1 MTRLFAALLIS
12 MLPLAA
18 QTSSLQGLVVDG
30 QSAAVPEAV
39 VTATNIATS
48 AARKTVTNATGAYSL
63 LQMAPGNYKIVVEK
77 PGFRSDAAE
86 IELLINTPATLNVQL
101 TLGAVTETVNVMAET
116 TSINTQN
123 AAIGNPF
130 NETQVKEIPLQTR
143 NVVALLGVQ
152 AGVSSSGQV
161 LGSRPDQNNV
171 LLDGV
176 DVNDNQGAN
185 GFNAVLPIPLDSV
198 QEFRTTVAGL
208 GADLGRSG
216 GGQVS
221 IVTKGGS
228 NQFHGSAYEYNR
240 NTLTEANDWF
250 SNRAGVPRSALI
262 RNQYGASLG
271 GPVLKNRVFFF
282 FNYEARKD
290 RSASSKTANVP
301 TSSFA
306 AGNVQVVLKDGRTV
320 TLSPQDVVNID
331 PLHIGASSYVLNL
344 MKQYPAG
351 NNPLGGTDKG
361 LNFNQL
367 LFNAPNTLDNHVMV
381 ARMDYNIDSAGRH
394 SIMVRGTLN
403 GAGQD
408 STLAQFPGQSAASRT
423 LDNSRGLAARY
434 TTVITPQLVNVLSYG
449 YTRLGN
455 SATGNQSV
463 IPTFGFTTLTPTARP
478 SQRHAPTT
486 NLTDD
491 LTWSKGRHTVQFG
504 INFRFIDNDRLAFTN
519 VPSYSFNR
527 NTLLGLGADI
537 DADVLAYLQPTYGGG
552 IALSSATNVTNAF
565 GTLLGLLNNFG
576 ATYNFGKTGSIIPFG
591 QPVATN
597 FGDKEYEGYAQ
608 DSFKWKRNFTVTYGI
623 RYSIFG
629 VPYEKTGLQVVPTTS
644 LSQYFAERN
653 GGQLAGIPSY
663 ALPNAYITYALGGP
677 ANNKPGYYPTE
688 YNNFAPRLSMAYTPD
703 SGSMLE
709 KIMGKSSA
717 FRVGGGIVYDHYGS
731 AMAASF
737 ASSGSPGLASTVA
750 QPVNTNFTTGFRYT
764 GGGLPTLP
772 SVAGGAFPYTP
783 PLIQG
788 GFTTYSGVSSD
799 LKAPYSYVL
808 NATYSRPLS
817 RGTTLEIGY
826 AGRLSHRGI
835 LNQDFAQPMTKFTD
849 PKSGQSWAQAA
860 TQLAQLYNSGL
871 TAAQVKANP
880 SLVPTQPFFEN
891 VFAGSRNQYI
901 TGSPSANFFYD
912 VYGNY
917 SGSYLDGL
925 NDMDRIRLPNGTCIA
940 APGCNT
946 FFPLQNSG
954 LDAYVNAGKAAYHA
968 ATVVVRRAVTH
979 GWGYDFNYTFSHA
992 LDNGSAS
999 ETSGGAALQDAFNP
1013 NAFRGP
1019 SDFDARHTISANA
1032 VVEIP
1037 VGKGKALLGHIPG
1050 WLDYMIGG
1058 WQAITLYT
1066 FRTGLPMNCT
1076 DSGVYN
1082 VNYDN
1087 SAYCIVKPG
1096 SSLPAN
1102 GFTFD
1107 NTGIPSI
1114 FSNPSAV
1121 NSVVASNPGQVG
1133 TRGMF
1138 RGPRLW
1144 TDDISI
1150 SKSFRLPKE
1159 GHRIQ
1164 IRAEAYNAFNHENF
1178 GNPSLNMA
1186 SPTTF
1191 GEITSSAAVNG
1202 ASTTTGTPSTS
1213 STTPNS
1219 GARVMQFA
1227 LRYEF

>member
-1 MTRLFAALLIS
+1 LTRLFAAFLIS

-18 QTSSLQGLVVDG
+18 QTSSLQGLVTDG
-30 QSAAVPEAV
+30 QSSAVPEAV
-39 VTATNIATS
+39 VTATNIDTS
-48 AARKTVTNATGAYSL
+48 AARKTLTTASGAYSL
-63 LQMAPGNYKIVVEK
+63 LQMAPGKYKITVEK
-77 PGFRSDAAE
+77 PGFRTDATE
-86 IELLINTPATLNVQL
+86 IELLVETPATLNVKL
-101 TLGAVTETVNVMAET
+101 SLGAVTETVNVIAET

-130 NETQVKEIPLQTR
+130 NEVQVKEIPLQTR

-176 DVNDNQGAN
+176 DVNDNQGAD

-271 GPVLKNRVFFF
+271 GPILKNKLFFF
-282 FNYEARKD
+282 FNYEGRKD
-290 RSASSKTANVP
+290 RSASSKTATVP

-306 AGNVQVVLKDGRTV
+306 AGNVQVLLKDGRTV
-320 TLSPQDVVNID
+320 SLTPQDVINID
-331 PLHIGASSYVLNL
+331 PLHTGASSYVLNL

-351 NNPLGGTDKG
+351 NNPLGASDKG

-381 ARMDYNIDSAGRH
+381 GRMDYNIDSAGKH

-408 STLAQFPGQSAASRT
+408 TTLAQFPGQAAAARS
-423 LDNSRGLAARY
+423 LDNSRGLAVRY
-434 TTVITPQLVNVLSYG
+434 TTVISPQLVNVLSYG
-449 YTRLGN
+449 YTRLGT
-455 SATGNQSV
+455 SSTGNETV
-463 IPTFGFTTLTPTARP
+463 IPSFGFTTLTATPRP
-478 SQRHAPTT
+478 SVRHAPTT
-486 NLTDD
+486 NVVDD

-504 INFRFIDNDRLAFTN
+504 LNFRFIDNERQSFSN
-519 VPSYSFNR
+519 VPSYSFSR

-537 DADVLAYLQPTYGGG
+537 DAAVLSYLQPTYGSG
-552 IALSSATNVTNAF
+552 IALSSGTNVTNAF
-565 GTLLGLLNNFG
+565 GALLGMLNNFG
-576 ATYNFGKTGSIIPFG
+576 ATYNFGKSGTAIPFG

-597 FGDKEYEGYAQ
+597 FGAKEYEGYAQ
-608 DSFKWKRNFTVTYGI
+608 DSFKWKRNFTVTYGV

-629 VPYEKTGLQVVPTTS
+629 VPYEKTGLQVVPTTD

-653 GGQLAGIPSY
+653 GGQLLGIPSS
-663 ALPNAYITYALGGP
+663 ALPSAFLTYALGGP
-677 ANNKPGYYPTE
+677 VNGKPGYYPTA
-688 YNNFAPRLSMAYTPD
+688 YNNWAPRLSLAYTPE

-709 KIMGKSSA
+709 NVLGKGSA
-717 FRVGGGIVYDHYGS
+717 FRIGAGLAYDHYGS
-731 AMAASF
+731 AMAAKF
-737 ASSGSPGLASTVA
+737 ATSGSPGLASTVA
-750 QPVNTNFTTGFRYT
+750 QPVNTNFSTAFRYT
-764 GGGLPTLP
+764 GSGLPVLP
-772 SVAGGAFPYTP
+772 VVSGGAFPYTP

-788 GFTTYSGVSSD
+788 GFTNFTGVSSD
-799 LKAPYSYVL
+799 LKAPYSYLL
-808 NATYSRPLS
+808 NATYSRPLA
-817 RGTTLEIGY
+817 RGITIEVGY
-826 AGRLSHRGI
+826 AGRLSHRGL

-849 PKSGQSWAQAA
+849 PKSGQSWTQASGV
-860 TQLAQLYNSGL
+860 LANLYNSGV
-871 TAAQVKANP
+871 TPAQVKANP
-880 SLVPTQPFFEN
+880 GMIPTQPFFEN
-891 VFAGSRNQYI
+891 IFAGSKNQYI
-901 TGSPSANFFYD
+901 TGSASANFFYD

-925 NDMDRIRLPNGTCIA
+925 NDMDRIRLANGTCIA
-940 APGCNT
+940 STGCNT
-946 FFPLQNSG
+946 FFPMQNSG
-954 LDAYVNAGKAAYHA
+954 LNAYVNAGKASYHA
-968 ATVVVRRAVTH
+968 ATVVIRRAVSH
-979 GWGYDFNYTFSHA
+979 GWGYDFNYTLAHA
-992 LDNGSAS
+992 IDNGSAS
-999 ETSGGAALQDAFNP
+999 ETAGGAALQDAFNP

-1032 VVEIP
+1032 VVEVPI
-1037 VGKGKALLGHIPG
+1037 GKGKALLGHIPT
-1050 WLDYMIGG
+1050 WLDYAIGG
-1058 WQAITLYT
+1058 WQASTLFT
-1066 FRTGLPMNCT
+1066 FRTGLPLTCT

-1087 SAYCIVKPG
+1087 SAYCVVKPG
-1096 SSLPAN
+1096 STLPAN
-1102 GFTFD
+1102 AFTFD
-1107 NTGIPSI
+1107 STGVPSI
-1114 FSNPSAV
+1114 FSNTSAV
-1121 NSVVASNPGQVG
+1121 NSVIAANPGVVG

-1144 TDDISI
+1144 TDDISV
-1150 SKSFRLPKE
+1150 SKTFKLPKE
-1159 GHRIQ
+1159 GHSIQ
-1164 IRAEAYNAFNHENF
+1164 IRAEAYNALNHENF

-1191 GEITSSAAVNG
+1191 GEITSSATTNSSS
-1202 ASTTTGTPSTS
+1202 STA

-1227 LRYEF
+1227 LRYQF

>member
-1 MTRLFAALLIS
+1 MTRVFAAFLIS

-18 QTSSLQGLVVDG
+18 QTSSLQGLVTDG
-30 QSAAVPEAV
+30 QSSAVPDAI
-39 VTATNIATS
+39 VTATNAGTS
-48 AARKTVTNATGAYSL
+48 AVRKTLTNATGAYSL
-63 LQMAPGNYKIVVEK
+63 LQMAPGSYKIGVEK

-86 IELLINTPATLNVQL
+86 IDLLINTPATLNVRL
-101 TLGAVTETVNVMAET
+101 TLGAVTETVNVMAEG
-116 TSINTQN
+116 SAINTQN
-123 AAIGNPF
+123 AAIGSPF
-130 NETQVKEIPLQTR
+130 NETQVKELPLQTR
-143 NVVALLGVQ
+143 NVVALLGAQ

-216 GGQVS
+216 GGQVF

-250 SNRAGVPRSALI
+250 SNRAGVPRSALV

-290 RSASSKTANVP
+290 RSASSKTATVP

-306 AGNVQVVLKDGRTV
+306 AGNVQVLLKDGRTV
-320 TLSPQDVVNID
+320 TLTPQDVIAID
-331 PLHIGASSYVLNL
+331 PQHIGTSSYVLNL

-351 NNPLGGTDKG
+351 NNPLGASDKG

-381 ARMDYNIDSAGRH
+381 ARMDYNIDSAGKH
-394 SIMVRGTLN
+394 SIMARGTLN

-408 STLAQFPGQSAASRT
+408 STLAQFPGQSAVART
-423 LDNSRGLAARY
+423 LDNSRGLALRY
-434 TTVITPQLVNVLSYG
+434 TTVITPRLVNLLSYG
-449 YTRLGN
+449 YTRLGT

-463 IPTFGFTTLTPTARP
+463 IPSIGFTTLTATPRP

-486 NLTDD
+486 NITDD
-491 LTWSKGRHTVQFG
+491 LTWSKGRHTVQAG
-504 INFRFIDNDRLAFTN
+504 INFRFNNNDRMSFNNL
-519 VPSYSFNR
+519 PSYSFSR

-537 DADVLAYLQPTYGGG
+537 NAGVLAYLQPTYGSG
-552 IALSSATNVTNAF
+552 IALSSGTNVTNAF
-565 GTLLGLLNNFG
+565 GALLGLINQYG
-576 ATYNFGKTGSIIPFG
+576 ATYNFGKTGTAIPFE
-591 QPVATN
+591 QPVTVN
-597 FGDKEYEGYAQ
+597 FGAKEYEAYAQ
-608 DSFKWKRNFTVTYGI
+608 DSFKWKRNLTVTYGI
-623 RYSIFG
+623 RYSVFG
-629 VPYEKTGLQVVPTTS
+629 VPYERTGLQVVPTTN

-653 GGQLAGIPSY
+653 GGQLVGIPSSS
-663 ALPNAYITYALGGP
+663 LPSAFLTYALGGP
-677 ANNKPGYYPTE
+677 ANKKPGYYPTA
-688 YNNFAPRLSMAYTPD
+688 YNNWAPRLSVAYTPD
-703 SGSMLE
+703 SGSIME
-709 KIMGKSSA
+709 KIMGKGSA
-717 FRVGGGIVYDHYGS
+717 FRAGGGIAYDHYGS
-731 AMAASF
+731 AMVANF

-764 GGGLPTLP
+764 GSALPTLP
-772 SVAGGAFPYTP
+772 VVSGGAFPYTP

-788 GFTTYSGVSSD
+788 GFTTFSGVSSD
-799 LKAPYSYVL
+799 LKAPYSYLL
-808 NATYSRPLS
+808 NASYSRPLT
-817 RGTTLEIGY
+817 RGITLELGY
-826 AGRLSHRGI
+826 AGRLSHRGL

-849 PKSGQSWAQAA
+849 SKSGQSWTQASI
-860 TQLAQLYNSGL
+860 QLANLYNSGL
-871 TAAQVKANP
+871 TSAQVKANP
-880 SLVPTQPFFEN
+880 ALVPTQPFFEN
-891 VFAGSRNQYI
+891 IFGASKNQYI
-901 TGSPSANFFYD
+901 TGSASANFFYD

-925 NDMDRIRLPNGTCIA
+925 NDMDRIRLANGTCIA
-940 APGCNT
+940 STGCNT
-946 FFPLQNSG
+946 FFPMQNSG

-968 ATVVVRRAVTH
+968 ATVVVRRAVSH
-979 GWGYDFNYTFSHA
+979 GWGYDFNYTFSHG

-1037 VGKGKALLGHIPG
+1037 VGKGKAILGHIPT
-1050 WLDYMIGG
+1050 WLDYAIGG
-1058 WQAITLYT
+1058 WQASTLYT
-1066 FRTGLPMNCT
+1066 FRTGLPLNCT

-1087 SAYCIVKPG
+1087 SAYCVVKPG
-1096 SSLPAN
+1096 SSLPVN

-1107 NTGIPSI
+1107 STGIPSI
-1114 FSNPSAV
+1114 FANTNAV
-1121 NSVVASNPGQVG
+1121 NSVIASNPGQVG

-1138 RGPRLW
+1138 RGPRMW
-1144 TDDISI
+1144 TDDISV
-1150 SKSFRLPKE
+1150 SKVFKLPKE

-1191 GEITSSAAVNG
+1191 GEITASAAVNS
-1202 ASTTTGTPSTS
+1202 ATSTS

>member
-1 MTRLFAALLIS
+1 LLTRSLMACLFGAFS
-12 MLPLAA
+12 LAA
-18 QTSSLQGLVVDG
+18 QTSSLQGLVTDS
-30 QSAAVPEAV
+30 QSSAVPDAV
-39 VTATNIATS
+39 VTATNLGTS
-48 AARKTVTNATGAYSL
+48 AARKTLTNATGAYSL
-63 LQMAPGNYKIVVEK
+63 SQIAPGKYKIVVEK
-77 PGFRSDAAE
+77 PGFRTDAAE

-101 TLGAVTETVNVMAET
+101 TLGSVSETVSVTAEA

-123 AAIGNPF
+123 AAIGSPF

-228 NQFHGSAYEYNR
+228 NGFHGSAYEYNR

-250 SNRAGVPRSALI
+250 SNRAGVPRSALV

-271 GPVLKNRVFFF
+271 GPVLKNRLFFF

-290 RSASSKTANVP
+290 RSASSKTATVP

-306 AGNVQVVLKDGRTV
+306 AGNVQVLLKDGRTV
-320 TLSPQDVVNID
+320 TLSPQDVTNID

-351 NNPLGGTDKG
+351 NNPLGASDKG

-381 ARMDYNIDSAGRH
+381 GRMDYNIDSAGKH

-408 STLAQFPGQSAASRT
+408 TTLAQFPGQAAVART
-423 LDNSRGLAARY
+423 LDNSRGLAIRY
-434 TTVITPQLVNVLSYG
+434 TTVITPHLVNVLSYG
-449 YTRLGN
+449 YTRLGT

-463 IPTFGFTTLTPTARP
+463 IPNIGFTTLTATPRP

-486 NLTDD
+486 NLADD

-504 INFRFIDNDRLAFTN
+504 INFRFIDNDRMSFNNL
-519 VPSYSFNR
+519 PSYSFSR

-537 DADVLAYLQPTYGGG
+537 DADVLAYLQPIYGNS
-552 IALSSATNVTNAF
+552 IALSSGTNVTNAF
-565 GTLLGLLNNFG
+565 GALLGLINQFG
-576 ATYNFGKTGSIIPFG
+576 ATYNFGKTGTAIPFG
-591 QPVATN
+591 QPVAVD
-597 FGDKEYEGYAQ
+597 FGAKEYEAYAQ
-608 DSFKWKRNFTVTYGI
+608 DSFKWKRNFTLTYGI
-623 RYSIFG
+623 RYSVFG

-653 GGQLAGIPSY
+653 GGQLVGIPSS

-677 ANNKPGYYPTE
+677 GNNKPGYYPTA
-688 YNNFAPRLSMAYTPD
+688 YNNWAPRLSMAYTPD
-703 SGSMLE
+703 SGSLME
-709 KIMGKSSA
+709 KIMGKGSA
-717 FRVGGGIVYDHYGS
+717 FRVGGGIAYDHYGS
-731 AMAASF
+731 AMVASF
-737 ASSGSPGLASTVA
+737 ASSGSPGLASAVA

-764 GGGLPTLP
+764 GSALPTLP
-772 SVAGGAFPYTP
+772 TVSGGAFPYTP

-788 GFTTYSGVSSD
+788 GFTTFSGVSSD
-799 LKAPYSYVL
+799 LKAPYSYLL
-808 NATYSRPLS
+808 NATYSRPLT
-817 RGTTLEIGY
+817 RGMTIEFGY

-849 PKSGQSWAQAA
+849 SKSGQSWTQASI
-860 TQLAQLYNSGL
+860 QLANLYNSGL
-871 TAAQVKANP
+871 TSAQVKANP

-891 VFAGSRNQYI
+891 IFGASKNQYI
-901 TGSPSANFFYD
+901 TGSASANFFYD

-925 NDMDRIRLPNGTCIA
+925 NDMDRIRLSNGTCIA
-940 APGCNT
+940 STGCNT

-954 LDAYVNAGKAAYHA
+954 LDAYVNAGTAAYHA

-979 GWGYDFNYTFSHA
+979 GWGYDFNYTFSHG

-1037 VGKGKALLGHIPG
+1037 VGKGKALLGHIPT
-1050 WLDYMIGG
+1050 WLDYAIGG
-1058 WQAITLYT
+1058 WQASTLFT
-1066 FRTGLPMNCT
+1066 FRTGLPLTCT

-1087 SAYCIVKPG
+1087 SAYCVVKPG
-1096 SSLPAN
+1096 SSLPSN

-1107 NTGIPSI
+1107 NSGIPSI
-1114 FSNPSAV
+1114 FSNTSAV
-1121 NSVVASNPGQVG
+1121 NAMVASNPGQVG

-1138 RGPRLW
+1138 RGAKLW
-1144 TDDISI
+1144 NDDLSV
-1150 SKSFRLPKE
+1150 SKFIKLPIE
-1159 GHRIQ
+1159 GHRLQ
-1164 IRAEAYNAFNHENF
+1164 LRAEAYNVLNHQNF

-1191 GEITSSAAVNG
+1191 GEITG
-1202 ASTTTGTPSTS
+1202 TASGTA
-1213 STTPNS
+1213 
-1219 GARVMQFA
+1219 ARVMQFA
-1227 LRYEF
+1227 ARYEF